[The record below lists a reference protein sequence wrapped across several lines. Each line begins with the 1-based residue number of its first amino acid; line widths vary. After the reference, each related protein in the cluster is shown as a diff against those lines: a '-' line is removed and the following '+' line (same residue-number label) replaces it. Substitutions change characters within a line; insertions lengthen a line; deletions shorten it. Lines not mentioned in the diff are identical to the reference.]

1 MKTKTEIALLCFNML
16 DCTWRLR
23 WGRTRICHK
32 SKDIHFWLSHWVRE
46 RYSKYSSHT
55 FLRVLIILL
64 SKSGHAKDTLTRMLE
79 VHPPAKSE
87 ILHTLGFLASLLRDL
102 PPGLQTETKPAGY
115 LDCFLID
122 LSSEITLFIVLC
134 KMFGCHSKSLLLLL
148 HWMLQ
153 YCYCLFCY
161 FLQANS
167 YFLECL
173 LFALKLECLLWQ
185 FGLHS

>member
-1 MKTKTEIALLCFNML
+1 M
-16 DCTWRLR
+16 
-23 WGRTRICHK
+23 CHT
-32 SKDIHFWLSHWVRE
+32 SKDCHFELSHWVRE
-46 RYSKYSSHT
+46 RYSKYSPHT
-55 FLRVLIILL
+55 FLQNLIILP
-64 SKSGHAKDTLTRMLE
+64 SRSVQKDISTGMLE

-87 ILHTLGFLASLLRDL
+87 ILHTLGFLAFLLRDL
-102 PPGLQTETKPAGY
+102 PPGLQTKTKPADNS
-115 LDCFLID
+115 DCFRID